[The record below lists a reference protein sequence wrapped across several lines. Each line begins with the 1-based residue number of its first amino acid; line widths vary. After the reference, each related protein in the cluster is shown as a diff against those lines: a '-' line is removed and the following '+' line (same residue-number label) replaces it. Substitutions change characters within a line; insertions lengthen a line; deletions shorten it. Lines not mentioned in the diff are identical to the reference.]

1 MLAIRYVGWLKIK
14 IFSWNV
20 NGLRAIARKG
30 FADILKTEA
39 PDIMCLQ
46 ETKIRK
52 EQLNADFT
60 DIGEYKSFFSEAEK
74 KGYSGVAIYTLH
86 EPVAVIDGIG
96 EETFDSEGRVLTIEL
111 DNFFVTS
118 VYVPNSQPEL
128 RRFDFR
134 KEFNDKFME
143 FVKELEAQKPVIICG
158 DMNVAHNEIDLKN
171 PQNNKM
177 NPGFYIGEREK
188 FTELLDAGF
197 IDTFRTLYPD
207 TIKYS
212 WWSYRFNARAK
223 NIGWRIDYVLASPSI
238 FKHVKDAFIRNDIYG
253 SDHCPVGITLGDM
266 G

>member
-1 MLAIRYVGWLKIK
+1 MK

-20 NGLRAIARKG
+20 NGIRAIARKG

-39 PDIMCLQ
+39 PDVLCLQ

-52 EQLNADFT
+52 EQLKEELT
-60 DIGEYKSFFSEAEK
+60 HIGDYTSYFSEAEK
-74 KGYSGVAIYTLH
+74 KGYSGVAIYTRH

-96 EETFDSEGRVLTIEL
+96 EEKFDSEGRVLTIEL
-111 DNFFVTS
+111 ENFFVIS

-134 KEFNDKFME
+134 KEFNEKFQT
-143 FVKELEAQKPVIICG
+143 FVKDLEAQKPVIICG
-158 DMNVAHNEIDLKN
+158 DFNVAHNEIDLKN

-188 FTELLDAGF
+188 FTELLETGF
-197 IDTFRTLYPD
+197 VDTFRKLYPD

-223 NIGWRIDYVLASPSI
+223 KIGWRIDYVLTSQSL

-253 SDHCPVGITLGDM
+253 SDHCPVGILLGDM
-266 G
+266 K